1 MNIDLIAL
9 GLVGLFALWGAFS
22 GFARQ
27 VGQAVAGVAAV
38 FAAVPFGR
46 LLAEPFAQAIKASL
60 TVGTV
65 AATIVS
71 FVVLY
76 LVVRTLVTAIIKR
89 LLGGK
94 EPEKNRGADRALGF
108 ALGGLKAALLIWLV
122 VSAAVFLEGNLVLQ
136 GKKIIST
143 PKDSALL
150 DFARG
155 FNAIETLQFSGGRE
169 LALAGKLA
177 ADPAAAAKL
186 KDDPDYA
193 ALMKDP
199 RFKSLVQ
206 SDAWKK
212 ALQTGD
218 VRALMQ
224 NDKLVE
230 LVRDPKTGRHIERLA
245 DRAE

>member
-1 MNIDLIAL
+1 MNVDLIAL
-9 GLVGLFALWGAFS
+9 GAVALFAIWGAFS

-27 VGQAVAGVAAV
+27 VGQAAAGVAAV
-38 FAAVPFGR
+38 FAAVPSGR
-46 LLAEPFAQAIKASL
+46 FLAEPFAQALRTSL

-65 AATIVS
+65 TATIAA
-71 FVVLY
+71 FVLIY
-76 LVVRTLVTAIIKR
+76 LVVRAIVTGIIKR

-108 ALGGLKAALLIWLV
+108 GLGGAKAALLVWLV
-122 VSAAVFLEGNLVLQ
+122 VSAAVFIEGNLVLS
-136 GKKIIST
+136 GKKVIST
-143 PKDSALL
+143 PKDSKLL
-150 DFARG
+150 AFARQ

-177 ADPAAAAKL
+177 QDPAAAAKL

-199 RFKSLVQ
+199 RFKNLVQ

-218 VRALMQ
+218 VRSLMQ
-224 NDKLVE
+224 NDKLLE
-230 LVRDPKTGRHIERLA
+230 LVRDPKAGRHLERLA
-245 DRAE
+245 ERAE